1 MSARCAMVARMLEIT
16 VRAEIGWQRF
26 VRPGIEELG
35 ALVSGLGERGNR
47 FLTIQRIPDL
57 PDHFIQT
64 WHEAGGAYVVE
75 YRDGGQDRQFESTL
89 DGPEQV
95 LAALTAWADG
105 GSEWGSAWDWRPMD
119 LEAAEPVAALDL
131 AEKEHILLEQRV
143 RLAIVAGYDGREQL
157 NELAQEYLVTKER
170 RPVSAAQ
177 AGQLV
182 DRLWLERVAE
192 QSAWVG
198 ETDPERLTRAFLA
211 LEGSGVTARENFT
224 CCRSCGQAEI
234 GAAGPSDARGFVYF
248 HQQCTDAAA
257 AGHGLMLLY
266 GGFDGTAETTASI
279 GRAVVTALDAVELPA
294 CWDGDPSRGVEV
306 KPMDWRKRLVG

>member
-1 MSARCAMVARMLEIT
+1 MVVGMLEIT
-16 VRAEIGWQRF
+16 VRAEMGWQRF

-47 FLTIQRIPDL
+47 FLIIQRIPDL

-64 WHEAGGAYVVE
+64 WHEDEAGGAYVVE
-75 YRDGGQDRQFESTL
+75 YRDGGRDRQFESRF

-95 LAALTAWADG
+95 LAALIAWAGDD
-105 GSEWGSAWDWRPMD
+105 SEWGVAWEWRPMD
-119 LEAAEPVAALDL
+119 LGAAEPVPALDL
-131 AEKEHILLEQRV
+131 EEQERILLEQRV
-143 RLAIVAGYDGREQL
+143 RLAIVAGYDGRGRL
-157 NELAQEYLVTKER
+157 SELAQEYLVTQER

-182 DRLWLERVAE
+182 DQLWLERVAE

-198 ETDPERLTRAFLA
+198 ETDPERLSRAFLA
-211 LEGSGVTARENFT
+211 LEGLGVIARENFT
-224 CCRSCGQAEI
+224 CCRSCGRAEI

-257 AGHGLMLLY
+257 AGHGLTLLY
-266 GGFDGTAETTASI
+266 GGFDGAAETTVSI
-279 GRAVVTALDAVELPA
+279 GREVVAALDAVGLPV
-294 CWDGDPSRGVEV
+294 CWDGDPSRGIEV
-306 KPMDWRKRLVG
+306 KPLDWRKRLVG